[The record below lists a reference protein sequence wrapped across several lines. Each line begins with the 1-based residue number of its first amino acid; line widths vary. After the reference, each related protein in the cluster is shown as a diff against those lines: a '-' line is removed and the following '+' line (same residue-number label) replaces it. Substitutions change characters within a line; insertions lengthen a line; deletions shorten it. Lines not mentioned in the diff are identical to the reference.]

1 MRLDAAVKGG
11 RLMTALYI
19 VGGLLAVLFGFSR
32 LRVGVRVQ
40 FGESLAVAVKIGPKS
55 IAIIPKPERKPKKPK
70 AEKPKQE
77 KPTAAK
83 PQKKASRP
91 KMGFWDI
98 WALLKAVWQSAQ
110 RALRAT
116 GKRIRIDPLQL
127 TAIFG
132 GEDPCVVAEMYGA
145 ACSGM
150 WSVMPRLEQMA
161 QLPNP
166 EIHLGVDF
174 TADGTRS
181 EGDMGIFFRVGDFFA
196 IGASAAGPLIRWF
209 IQFQKQQK
217 QASNEQSKET
227 SAVESKTA

>member
-1 MRLDAAVKGG
+1 
-11 RLMTALYI
+11 MTALYI
-19 VGGLLAVLFGFSR
+19 VGGLLAALFGVSR
-32 LRVGVRVQ
+32 LRVGVRLQ

-55 IAIIPKPERKPKKPK
+55 IAVIPKPERKPKKPK

-77 KPTAAK
+77 KAAAAK

-91 KMGFWDI
+91 KMSFWDT
-98 WALLKAVWQSAQ
+98 WELLKAVWQSVQ

-116 GKRIRIDPLQL
+116 GKRIRIDPLRL
-127 TAIFG
+127 TVVFG
-132 GEDPCVVAEMYGA
+132 GDDPCVVAEIYGA

-161 QLPNP
+161 QLPDP

-174 TADGTRS
+174 TAERIRA
-181 EGDMGIFFRVGDFFA
+181 EGDVGIFFRVGDFFA

-209 IQFQKQQK
+209 IQLQKQQK
-217 QASNEQSKET
+217 QASGEKGKET

>member
-1 MRLDAAVKGG
+1 
-11 RLMTALYI
+11 MTALYI
-19 VGGLLAVLFGFSR
+19 VVGLLAVLFGFSR
-32 LRVGVRVQ
+32 LRLGVRVQ

-55 IAIIPKPERKPKKPK
+55 IAIIPKPERKTKKPK

-77 KPTAAK
+77 KAAAAK

-98 WALLKAVWQSAQ
+98 WELLKAVWHSVQ

-116 GKRIRIDPLQL
+116 GKRIRIDPLRL
-127 TAIFG
+127 TVVFG
-132 GEDPCVVAEMYGA
+132 GDDPCVVAEMYGA

-161 QLPNP
+161 QLPDP

-174 TADGTRS
+174 TAASIRA
-181 EGDMGIFFRVGDFFA
+181 EGDVGIFFRVGDFFA

-209 IQFQKQQK
+209 IRFQKQQK
-217 QASNEQSKET
+217 HASGEKGKET

>member
-1 MRLDAAVKGG
+1 
-11 RLMTALYI
+11 MTALYI
-19 VGGLLAVLFGFSR
+19 VGGLLAALFGVSR
-32 LRVGVRVQ
+32 LRVGVRLQ

-55 IAIIPKPERKPKKPK
+55 IAVIPKPERKPKKPK

-77 KPTAAK
+77 KAAAAK
-83 PQKKASRP
+83 PQKKAARP

-98 WALLKAVWQSAQ
+98 WELLKAVWQSVQ

-116 GKRIRIDPLQL
+116 GKRIRIDPLRL
-127 TAIFG
+127 TVVFG

-161 QLPNP
+161 QLSDP

-174 TADGTRS
+174 TAERIRA
-181 EGDMGIFFRVGDFFA
+181 EGDVGIFFRVGDFFA

-209 IQFQKQQK
+209 IQFQNQKKQTSEK
-217 QASNEQSKET
+217 KNKET

>member
-1 MRLDAAVKGG
+1 
-11 RLMTALYI
+11 MTALYI
-19 VGGLLAVLFGFSR
+19 VGGLMAVLFGFSR
-32 LRVGVRVQ
+32 LRLGVRVQ

-55 IAIIPKPERKPKKPK
+55 IAIIPKPERKTKKPK

-77 KPTAAK
+77 KPAAAK
-83 PQKKASRP
+83 PKKKASRP

-98 WALLKAVWQSAQ
+98 WELLKAVWLSVQ
-110 RALRAT
+110 RALRAA
-116 GKRIRIDPLQL
+116 GKRIRIDPLRL
-127 TAIFG
+127 TVVFG
-132 GEDPCVVAEMYGA
+132 GDDPCVVAEMYGA

-161 QLPNP
+161 QLPDP

-174 TADGTRS
+174 TAASIRA
-181 EGDMGIFFRVGDFFA
+181 EGDVGIFFRVGDFFA
-196 IGASAAGPLIRWF
+196 IGASAAGPLLRWF

-217 QASNEQSKET
+217 QIPGNQTKET

>member
-1 MRLDAAVKGG
+1 
-11 RLMTALYI
+11 MTALYI
-19 VGGLLAVLFGFSR
+19 VGGLLAALFGVSR
-32 LRVGVRVQ
+32 LRLGVRLQ

-55 IAIIPKPERKPKKPK
+55 IAVIPKPERKPKKPK
-70 AEKPKQE
+70 AEKPKRE
-77 KPTAAK
+77 KAAAAK
-83 PQKKASRP
+83 PQKKAPRP

-98 WALLKAVWQSAQ
+98 WELLKAVWQSVQ
-110 RALRAT
+110 QALRAT
-116 GKRIRIDPLQL
+116 GKRIRIDPLHL
-127 TAIFG
+127 TVTFG

-161 QLPNP
+161 QLPDP

-174 TADGTRS
+174 SAERIRA
-181 EGDMGIFFRVGDFFA
+181 EGDVGIFFRVGDFFA

-209 IQFQKQQK
+209 IRFQKQQK
-217 QASNEQSKET
+217 QDSGEKGKET

>member
-1 MRLDAAVKGG
+1 
-11 RLMTALYI
+11 MTALYI
-19 VGGLLAVLFGFSR
+19 VGGVLAVLFGFSR
-32 LRVGVRVQ
+32 LRLGVRVQ

-55 IAIIPKPERKPKKPK
+55 IAIIPKPERKTKKPK
-70 AEKPKQE
+70 AKKPKQE
-77 KPTAAK
+77 KAAAAK

-98 WALLKAVWQSAQ
+98 WELLKAVWQSVQ

-116 GKRIRIDPLQL
+116 GKRIRIDPLRL
-127 TAIFG
+127 TVVFG
-132 GEDPCVVAEMYGA
+132 GDDPCVVAEMYGA

-161 QLPNP
+161 QLPDP

-174 TADGTRS
+174 TAERIRA
-181 EGDMGIFFRVGDFFA
+181 EGDIGIFFRVGDFFA
-196 IGASAAGPLIRWF
+196 IGASAAGPLLRWF

-217 QASNEQSKET
+217 QIPGDQTKET
-227 SAVESKTA
+227 STVESKTA

>member
-1 MRLDAAVKGG
+1 
-11 RLMTALYI
+11 MTALYI
-19 VGGLLAVLFGFSR
+19 VGGLLAALFGVSR
-32 LRVGVRVQ
+32 LRVGVRLQ

-55 IAIIPKPERKPKKPK
+55 IAVIPKPERKPKKPK

-77 KPTAAK
+77 KAAAAK

-91 KMGFWDI
+91 KMSFWDT
-98 WALLKAVWQSAQ
+98 WELLKAVWQSVQ

-116 GKRIRIDPLQL
+116 GKRIRIDPLRL
-127 TAIFG
+127 TVVFG
-132 GEDPCVVAEMYGA
+132 GDDPCVVAEMYGA

-161 QLPNP
+161 QLPDP

-174 TADGTRS
+174 TAASIRA
-181 EGDMGIFFRVGDFFA
+181 EGDIGIFFRVGDFFA
-196 IGASAAGPLIRWF
+196 IGASAAGPLLRWF

-217 QASNEQSKET
+217 QIPGDQTKET
-227 SAVESKTA
+227 STVESKTA

>member
-1 MRLDAAVKGG
+1 
-11 RLMTALYI
+11 MTALYI

-32 LRVGVRVQ
+32 LRVGVRLQ

-55 IAIIPKPERKPKKPK
+55 ITIIPKPERKTKKPK

-77 KPTAAK
+77 KPAAAK

-98 WALLKAVWQSAQ
+98 WELLKAVWQSVQ

-116 GKRIRIDPLQL
+116 GKRIRIDPLRL
-127 TAIFG
+127 TVVFG
-132 GEDPCVVAEMYGA
+132 GDDPCVVAEMYGA

-161 QLPNP
+161 QLPDP

-174 TADGTRS
+174 MAERIRA
-181 EGDMGIFFRVGDFFA
+181 EGDVGIFFRVGDFFA
-196 IGASAAGPLIRWF
+196 IGASAAGPLLRWF
-209 IQFQKQQK
+209 IHFQKQQK
-217 QASNEQSKET
+217 QIPSDQTKET
-227 SAVESKTA
+227 STVESKTA